1 MAAIVFPVLFLGA
14 GLGAAL
20 YFLNSGPVLGSG
32 DASSAADFVA
42 TPVPENRPAPSF
54 SVPSLDGLHAVTSA
68 ALARRVV
75 VINLW
80 ASWCAPCREEA
91 PDLRRLWLAYRAK
104 GIGFIGIDPAMA
116 IAAPVALSR
125 AVSCVVDNAV
135 RAAGPGGQVTV
146 DVNASCNEVTI
157 LVIDDGPGLGK
168 VATNNSL
175 GLTITRALVSACGG
189 AFELRAGSAG
199 GAVARIVLPAT
210 SRASVS

>member
-104 GIGFIGIDPAMA
+104 GIGFIGIDHADT
-116 IAAPVALSR
+116 R
-125 AVSCVVDNAV
+125 T
-135 RAAGPGGQVTV
+135 GGRTFRR
-146 DVNASCNEVTI
+146 SF
-157 LVIDDGPGLGK
+157 GLGYPMGFDPEGK
-168 VATNNSL
+168 VASDFGAI
-175 GLTITRALVSACGG
+175 GLPTTYVIDRG
-189 AFELRAGSAG
+189 
-199 GAVARIVLPAT
+199 RIVYRLLGRVRYDVMAKILDGLVAT
-210 SRASVS
+210 KG